1 MASRRQVKRENDGFC
16 ADDHDA
22 VLVPL
27 VVKDEEEDDLETA
40 AAAVRNAALLS
51 QEEQWQTPAL
61 RELNSEIFCSYDPEK
76 VRALSR
82 QAACRIQERK
92 IKGLLQ
98 TILRGGGLGRDDSTL
113 PSPAEEAGRY
123 YGLGSKPQPPTLSAA
138 QQKAEKRKLFLAF
151 WAAFAVALL
160 LPSVWILVCCVG
172 AVLVATVLTCP
183 FACYSTNKV
192 PDYLQDGDGT
202 LMTPETLQ
210 YILGNNRLPQEEP
223 FSS

>member
-22 VLVPL
+22 VVPL
-27 VVKDEEEDDLETA
+27 VVKDDEEDDLETAA

-76 VRALSR
+76 VRTLSR
-82 QAACRIQERK
+82 QAARRIQERK
-92 IKGLLQ
+92 MKAWLQ
-98 TILRGGGLGRDDSTL
+98 TILRGGGFGRDDSTL
-113 PSPAEEAGRY
+113 PSPAEAGRY
-123 YGLGSKPQPPTLSAA
+123 YGVGSKPQPSTLTAVLH
-138 QQKAEKRKLFLAF
+138 KVDKRRMFLAF
-151 WAAFAVALL
+151 WATFAVALL
-160 LPSVWILVCCVG
+160 LPPVCWILVFVG
-172 AVLVATVLTCP
+172 AVLVATVLACP
-183 FACYSTNKV
+183 FACSSTNKV
-192 PDYLQDGDGT
+192 PDYLQDGDGA

-210 YILGNNRLPQEEP
+210 YIVNNRLPEEEP